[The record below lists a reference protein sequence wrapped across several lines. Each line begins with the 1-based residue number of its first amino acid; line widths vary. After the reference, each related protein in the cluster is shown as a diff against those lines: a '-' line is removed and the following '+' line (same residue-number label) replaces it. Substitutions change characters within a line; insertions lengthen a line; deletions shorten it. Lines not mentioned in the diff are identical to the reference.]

1 MTAAD
6 KWQDA
11 DRISDTI
18 VDLLNAELATVSPV
32 EVLAGVMLAMMALLK
47 TAPTQNM
54 PVPLM
59 VAGAAIEE
67 CLTTMRDPRSSS
79 SRIRPKPRS
88 GMH

>member
-1 MTAAD
+1 MSADD

-32 EVLAGVMLAMMALLK
+32 EVLAGLMLAMMALLK

-54 PVPLM
+54 PVPLV

-67 CLTTMRDPRSSS
+67 CLTTMRSSS
-79 SRIRPKPRS
+79 SPPRRRA
-88 GMH
+88 H